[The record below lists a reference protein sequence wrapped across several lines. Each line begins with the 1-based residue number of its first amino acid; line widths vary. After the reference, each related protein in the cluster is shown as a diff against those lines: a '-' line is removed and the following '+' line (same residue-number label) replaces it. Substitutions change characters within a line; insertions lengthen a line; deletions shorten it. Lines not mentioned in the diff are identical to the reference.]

1 MFKISEDLLQAIA
14 LEQNISQI
22 ELGTLKLALLGKS
35 AIEIATVLDVSAV
48 AVRKRLGSVYQKFDL
63 PGKSPGKLVALK
75 NILTERSQQLSQVK
89 QVQFTQDW
97 GDAIDVADF
106 YGRELELEHIEK
118 WAIEEHCRLITLL
131 GMGGIGKTTLS
142 IKLAQKI
149 APKFDFVVWRSLRSA
164 PAITDVVEDIY
175 NSLSQQQQDL
185 PANVGDRTKILL
197 NEYLRQYR
205 CLIVLDNLE
214 SILQSETRAGA
225 YRPGC
230 EDYGEFLRQIGE
242 IPHSSCVVLTSRELP
257 KEVALLAGNTKPIKI
272 WRLQGLQTAGKSILQ
287 AEGLFGSETKLQE
300 LIDNYAGNPLA
311 LRIAATTIKN
321 LFGGNI
327 DGFLAQ
333 KVITFGDI
341 SDLLREQLVRLSD
354 LEREIMYWLAIER
367 EPATLNQLQSNFV
380 IAPTIPQL
388 LEAIESLTRRSL
400 VEVEER
406 ESKFTLQNVIVEYL
420 YDRLIESICQ
430 EITAQKSEFLNN
442 YALLQATAKEYI
454 RDAQA
459 HLLLEPVK
467 NRLLALLGDRS
478 QVESQLKQIIATW
491 RQKTESTP
499 RAGYTAGN
507 ILNLLCQL
515 QSDLRKYD
523 FSHLAIRQ
531 AYLQNINLPEVNFAY
546 SHFSQCVFS
555 KIFGGVLS
563 VAYSPDGQYL
573 ATGDTNGEIILW
585 EVNQGRLKSRIRADS
600 NWIRSVAFSP
610 NGQFLA
616 STGENQTIKIWS
628 MVDDSC
634 IQMINDVQNQVWVVS
649 FSPDGSTIVSAGE
662 DKTVKI
668 WSVESGQCL
677 KTFVGHSDCVRSV
690 AFSLDGQYL
699 ASGSEDKTVKIWSV
713 ASGQCLNTFTGH
725 NNWIRA
731 VAFSLDGQYLA
742 SGSEDKTVKI
752 WSVASGQ
759 CLDTFTG
766 HNNWVWSLA
775 YSPDGQY
782 LASGSADRTIKI
794 WHLATSQ
801 CQQTLA
807 GHQNWVQSI
816 AYSPDGQY
824 LASGSTD
831 RTVKIWHLA
840 TSQCQQTLQG
850 HSIWM
855 RAIAYSPDGQ
865 YLVSGGEDKTVKIWL
880 VENGQCLKNFVGHSN
895 WVQSVAY
902 SPDGQYIASS
912 SPDRTIEIWELKS
925 GKSQEILETNG
936 NWSRTLAFSPDSKT
950 LVSGNED
957 STVKIWSVKS
967 GQCLATFTGHE
978 NWVSSVAY
986 SPDCQYIASG
996 SSDRTIKIWEIK
1008 SGQCLNTFSHENWV
1022 SSVAYSP
1029 DGQYIAS
1036 SSSDRTIKI
1045 WEIKSGQCRTTFSE
1059 HENHISSVAYS
1070 PNGQYLASGSEDQTI
1085 KIWELKSDRCINTLS
1100 GHSNWVSS
1108 VAFSP
1113 DSKYLASTSIDETIK
1128 LWDLTSGH
1136 CLKTMR
1142 STRPYEAMNIYGAKG
1157 LSTTQIAVLQA
1168 LGAKLE
1174 SNL

>member
-1 MFKISEDLLQAIA
+1 MSKISDDLLRAIS
-14 LEQNISQI
+14 LEQNVSKI
-22 ELGTLKLALLGKS
+22 ELETLKLALSGKS
-35 AIEIATVLDVSAV
+35 ATEIGTILDVSAV
-48 AVRKRLGSVYQKFDL
+48 AIRKRLGSVYQKFDL
-63 PGKSPGKLVALK
+63 PGNSPGKLEALK
-75 NILTERSQQLSQVK
+75 NILTQRCQQLSQDDR
-89 QVQFTQDW
+89 VQSTQDW
-97 GDAIDVADF
+97 GEAIDVANF
-106 YGRELELEHIEK
+106 YGRKSELKQLK
-118 WAIEEHCRLITLL
+118 TWVIEEHSRLITLL

-149 APKFDFVVWRSLRSA
+149 ASNFDFVIWRSLRSA
-164 PAITDVVEDIY
+164 PAIADVIQDIY
-175 NSLSQQQQDL
+175 NSLSEQQQDL
-185 PANVGDRTKILL
+185 PKNVGDRIQVLL
-197 NEYLRQYR
+197 EEYLRPYR

-225 YRPGC
+225 YRQGY

-242 IPHSSCVVLTSRELP
+242 VPHSSCVVLTSRELP
-257 KEVALLAGNTKPIKI
+257 KEVALLAGNTKPIKVL
-272 WRLQGLQTAGKSILQ
+272 RLHGLQTAGKSILQ
-287 AEGLFGSETKLQE
+287 AEDLFGSEAKLKE

-311 LRIAATTIKN
+311 LRIAATTINN

-327 DGFLAQ
+327 DLFLDQ

-354 LEREIMYWLAIER
+354 LEREVMYWLAIER
-367 EPATLNQLQSNFV
+367 EPVTLNQLQENFA

-400 VEVEER
+400 VEIER
-406 ESKFTLQNVIVEYL
+406 KESKFTLQNVIIEYL

-430 EITAQKSEFLNN
+430 EITAKNSKFLNK
-442 YALLQATAKEYI
+442 YALLKATTKEYI

-467 NRLLALLGDRS
+467 NRLLNILGDRS
-478 QVESQLKQIIATW
+478 QVEFHLKQILVAC
-491 RQKTESTP
+491 RQEAESVP
-499 RAGYTAGN
+499 RPGYMAGN

-515 QSDLRKYD
+515 QSDLQKYD

-546 SHFSQCVFS
+546 SHFSQCVFP

-585 EVNQGRLKSRIRADS
+585 EVNTGRLKSRIRADS
-600 NWIRSVAFSP
+600 NWIRSIAYSP
-610 NGQFLA
+610 DGQYLA
-616 STGENQTIKIWS
+616 SAGENQTIRIWS
-628 MVDDSC
+628 VVDDSC
-634 IQMINDVQNQVWVVS
+634 IQMIDDVQNQVWVVI
-649 FSPDGSTIVSAGE
+649 FSPDDSKIATAGE
-662 DKTVKI
+662 DKTIKI

-677 KTFVGHSDCVRSV
+677 NTFLGHSDCVRSV
-690 AFSLDGQYL
+690 AFSPDGQYL
-699 ASGSEDKTVKIWSV
+699 ASGSEDKTIKIWSV
-713 ASGQCLNTFTGH
+713 ESGQCLN
-725 NNWIRA
+725 
-731 VAFSLDGQYLA
+731 
-742 SGSEDKTVKI
+742 
-752 WSVASGQ
+752 
-759 CLDTFTG
+759 TFTG

-782 LASGSADRTIKI
+782 LASGSADLTIKI
-794 WHLATSQ
+794 WHLASSK

-807 GHQNWVQSI
+807 GHRNWVQSI

-840 TSQCQQTLQG
+840 SSKCQQTLQG
-850 HSIWM
+850 HSVWM
-855 RAIAYSPDGQ
+855 RALAYSPDGQ
-865 YLVSGGEDKTVKIWL
+865 YLASGGEDKTVKIWS
-880 VENGQCLKNFVGHSN
+880 VESGQCLKNFVGHSN

-902 SPDGQYIASS
+902 SPNGQYIASS
-912 SPDRTIEIWELKS
+912 SPDRTIRIWELKS
-925 GKSQEILETNG
+925 GKSREILETNG
-936 NWSRTLAFSPDSKT
+936 NWSRTLGFSPDSKT
-950 LVSGNED
+950 LLSGNED

-967 GQCLATFTGHE
+967 GQCLNTFTGHS

-986 SPDCQYIASG
+986 SPDGQYLASG

-1008 SGQCLNTFSHENWV
+1008 SGQCLITLNHENWV

-1029 DGQYIAS
+1029 DGQYLAS
-1036 SSSDRTIKI
+1036 GSTDRTIKI
-1045 WEIKSGQCRTTFSE
+1045 WEIKSGQCRNTFRE
-1059 HENHISSVAYS
+1059 HENDISSVAYS
-1070 PNGQYLASGSEDQTI
+1070 PDGQYLASGSEDQTI
-1085 KIWELKSDRCINTLS
+1085 KIWELKIARCIKTLLA
-1100 GHSNWVSS
+1100 HNNWVSS
-1108 VAFSP
+1108 VAYSP

-1136 CLKTMR
+1136 CLRTLR
-1142 STRPYEAMNIYGAKG
+1142 SPRPYEAMNIDGIKG
-1157 LSTTQIAVLQA
+1157 LSATQIDVLQT
-1168 LGAKLE
+1168 LGATLK